1 MSFSDVWNKIRA
13 YTLEMP
19 GDSKRV
25 ALVRAAIIGLV
36 AGCSALVLEYGA
48 WWLSKVRVQA
58 CNLYPAWIAL
68 PLIGLIGGLISGF
81 LVQRFSP
88 TAYGS
93 GIPQVRAY
101 LLGAKVP
108 LDLTLACVKLVGGSI
123 ALGCGLFMGREGP
136 TVHVGAAMA
145 ALLNKWLPCPK
156 AVQRQLVAAG
166 AGAGLAAAFNAPI
179 AGVLFVAEELL
190 KDVSTG
196 TIGTAILACFVAST
210 LTHVFNA
217 PHVESSTQI
226 QALEM
231 SFHLHDVLFW
241 VILGT
246 LAGVLG
252 TWFNRGVILFLKI
265 NRDYLKLPV
274 MLRVGLAGL
283 LSGLV
288 ISAMPADANFRDYA
302 ALRDVIVA
310 GHEQWYM
317 VPVAFVAFSFLTLLA
332 YGSGAPGGLFAP
344 AIVLG
349 SALGAM
355 VSYLQNYLFN
365 MSSTETMAMVGM
377 GAFFAAVARVP
388 ITAVVIIFEITG
400 HYSLVLPL
408 MVACAMAC
416 LIGSRMEKGSVYDML
431 RQYSGL
437 EEAARRAL
445 EEEQLHAT
453 DLMKPAINSVDSELA
468 PEKLFDAIKQTH
480 IASITVVNGDQYVG
494 MVDSKSILSLLSL
507 SATQF
512 ESGHQLIDK
521 DAPVVDPHTPLADIV
536 LKFKETSAESI
547 PVVQDGKLLGVI
559 DKADLY
565 EYISPVGLPV
575 ED

>member
-1 MSFSDVWNKIRA
+1 VELSNLWQKVRDHTKAMSAR
-13 YTLEMP
+13 
-19 GDSKRV
+19 RV
-25 ALVRAAIIGLV
+25 ALIRAAIIGLV
-36 AGCSALVLEYGA
+36 AGCSALALEYGA
-48 WWLSKVRVQA
+48 WWLSKMRVQA
-58 CNLYPAWIAL
+58 CNVYPAWLAL
-68 PLIGLIGGLISGF
+68 PLIGLVGGLLSGF
-81 LVQRFSP
+81 LVQKFSP

-101 LLGAKVP
+101 LLGARVP
-108 LDLTLACVKLVGGSI
+108 LDFTLALVKLVGGSI

-145 ALLNKWLPCPK
+145 ALLNRWLPAPK
-156 AVQRQLVAAG
+156 DVERQLVAAG

-190 KDVSTG
+190 KDVSSG

-210 LTHVFNA
+210 LTHTLNA
-217 PHVESSTQI
+217 PHMESAQQI
-226 QALEM
+226 RALEV
-231 SFHLHDVLFW
+231 SFHFHDVLFW
-241 VILGT
+241 IVLGT
-246 LAGVLG
+246 LAGLFG
-252 TWFNRGVILFLKI
+252 TWFNRGVILFLRI

-283 LSGLV
+283 ISGLV

-408 MVACAMAC
+408 MVASAIAC
-416 LIGSRMEKGSVYDML
+416 FVGSRMEKGSVYDML
-431 RQYSGL
+431 REYSGL
-437 EEAARRAL
+437 EEAARRAR
-445 EEEQLHAT
+445 EDEQKHAG
-453 DLMKPAINSVDSELA
+453 DLMKPPKNCVDSELA

-480 IASITVVNGDQYVG
+480 IASLTVVDGEQYVG
-494 MVDSKSILSLLSL
+494 MVDSKSVLSLLSL
-507 SATQF
+507 SST
-512 ESGHQLIDK
+512 SMSSSHQLIDK
-521 DAPVVDPHTPLADIV
+521 DAPLVAPNTSLAELV
-536 LKFKETSAESI
+536 LKFKESSAETI
-547 PVVQDGKLLGVI
+547 PVVEDGKLLGII

-565 EYISPVGLPV
+565 EYISPANPSN
-575 ED
+575 E

>member
-1 MSFSDVWNKIRA
+1 MLSGLWKKIRA
-13 YTLEMP
+13 YTLEAS

-25 ALVRAAIIGLV
+25 AMIRAAIIGLV
-36 AGCSALVLEYGA
+36 AGGAALILEYGA
-48 WWLSKVRVQA
+48 WWLGKVRVNA
-58 CNLYPAWIAL
+58 CNYCPAWVAL

-108 LDLTLACVKLVGGSI
+108 LDLPLALVKLIGGSI

-145 ALLNKWLPCPK
+145 AQLNRWLPCSK
-156 AVQRQLVAAG
+156 EVQRQLVAAG

-179 AGVLFVAEELL
+179 AGVLFVAEEML

-196 TIGTAILACFVAST
+196 TIGTALLACFVAST
-210 LTHVFNA
+210 LTHQLNA
-217 PHVESSTQI
+217 PHMESSQQI
-226 QALEM
+226 RALDI
-231 SFHLHDVLFW
+231 SFHFHDVLFW
-241 VILGT
+241 IILGV

-265 NRDYLKLPV
+265 NRDKLKLPV
-274 MLRVGLAGL
+274 MMRVGLAGL
-283 LSGLV
+283 ISGLV
-288 ISAMPADANFRDYA
+288 ISAMPTDANFRDYA

-349 SALGAM
+349 SALGVM

-365 MSSTETMAMVGM
+365 ISSTETMAMVGM

-400 HYSLVLPL
+400 HYALVLPL
-408 MVACAMAC
+408 MVASAIAC
-416 LIGSRMEKGSVYDML
+416 FVGGRMEKGSVYDML
-431 RQYSGL
+431 REYSGL
-437 EEAARRAL
+437 EAAARLAM
-445 EEEQLHAT
+445 EAEQQHAR
-453 DLMKPAINSVDSELA
+453 DLMKPPKNCVDSELA

-480 IASITVVNGDQYVG
+480 IASLTVVNGDQYIG
-494 MVDSKSILSLLSL
+494 MVDSKSVLNLLSI
-507 SATQF
+507 SATHVD
-512 ESGHQLIDK
+512 SGQQLVDK
-521 DAPVVDPHTPLADIV
+521 DAPVVSPDTSLAEIV
-536 LKFKETSAESI
+536 SKFKQTSAETI
-547 PVVQDGKLLGVI
+547 PVVHDGKLLGII
-559 DKADLY
+559 DRADLY
-565 EYISPVGLPV
+565 EQISAPVRP
-575 ED
+575 EID